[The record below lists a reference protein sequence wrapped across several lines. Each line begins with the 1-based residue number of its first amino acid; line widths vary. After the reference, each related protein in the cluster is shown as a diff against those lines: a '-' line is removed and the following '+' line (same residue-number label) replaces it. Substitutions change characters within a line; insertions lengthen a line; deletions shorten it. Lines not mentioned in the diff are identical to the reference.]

1 MLDCGAMKA
10 VRIAIIWCL
19 TLATTT
25 ATGGAKNPPSL
36 PDVFLITIDTLRAD
50 HVHCYGYNRA
60 ETPTL
65 DNLCEDGIRFSQA
78 FTPSPI
84 TNTSHAT
91 ILTGLLPSLHGVTDF
106 AVPLSTTHPT
116 IAALLKGKGYR
127 TAAFI
132 GAVILDSRSLAP
144 GFDRGFDFYDN
155 FPEHSS
161 LKTRWGTVERRGMTV
176 VQHAEAWLSSHP
188 TGARFVWVHL
198 YDPHDPYEPPLPF
211 SRIYKDRLYDG
222 EIAYA
227 DWVLGKFADY
237 LKSRGWYEN
246 SVVIVVGDHGEGLGE
261 HNETTHGIFLY
272 DSTTHVPLILKLPG
286 RLERG
291 RVVDEQVRTTDILP
305 TILDIVGVPA
315 PSSLSGRSLMPYLAS
330 TGLKGRT
337 AFGETDYPLRFG
349 WSPLRSVRTQEFKF
363 IEAPRPELYDLHA
376 DPAELHNKYEPRNVT
391 AQKLRGLLAEVGA
404 KAKSATSSAAMSQST
419 SDKSRAL
426 GYFELPDVGSMSVTS
441 VSEPSLLPDPKD
453 HIEEQNLLHTA
464 MMALDRGRTAD
475 ARVALGKV
483 LQINAESYNALQQLG
498 AIELRAHEY
507 ANAEKHLKRARM
519 IRPDDATAAFDEGV
533 ALEKMHNMLG
543 ARDALETS
551 LRLSPSQVQARVLL
565 GRVYLSLKDTKA
577 ATDQFEAALLL
588 QPENVNAQLGIVRV
602 EIIDAKFADALPKLL
617 YLSTS
622 NRDNLEVLELL
633 AETCRRLGK
642 NDLAEQA
649 ESRARLLRQHGQT
662 STKNQSAASP
672 VDR

>member
-1 MLDCGAMKA
+1 MKPVKVLRA
-10 VRIAIIWCL
+10 LNGLYLLV
-19 TLATTT
+19 TLCAAGSSVPTKT
-25 ATGGAKNPPSL
+25 APP
-36 PDVFLITIDTLRAD
+36 DIFLITIDTLRAD
-50 HVHCYGYNRA
+50 HLHCYGYHKI

-65 DNLCEDGIRFSQA
+65 DKLCEDGIRFSQA

-84 TNTSHAT
+84 TNSSHAT

-106 AVPLSTTHPT
+106 AIPLSITHPT
-116 IAALLKGKGYR
+116 IAALLKEKGYR

-161 LKTRWGTVERRGMTV
+161 LRTRWGTVERRGMTV
-176 VQHAEAWLSSHP
+176 IQHAEAWLSSHP

-198 YDPHDPYEPPLPF
+198 YDPHDPYEPPPPF
-211 SRIYKDRLYDG
+211 SRIYKDHLYDG

-227 DWVLGKFADY
+227 DSALGKFADY

-261 HNETTHGIFLY
+261 HNEKTHGIFLY
-272 DSTTHVPLILKLPG
+272 DATTHVPLILKLPG

-291 RVVDEQVRTTDILP
+291 RVVDQQVRTTDILP
-305 TILDIVGVPA
+305 TVLDIVGVPA

-330 TGLKGRT
+330 TGLNGRT

-349 WSPLRSVRTQEFKF
+349 WSPLRSVRTEEFKF

-391 AQKLRGLLAEVGA
+391 AQKLRELLAEVGA
-404 KAKSATSSAAMSQST
+404 KAKSVTSSAIVASRST

-426 GYFELPDVGSMSVTS
+426 GYPDAGSSSVIG
-441 VSEPSLLPDPKD
+441 VLEPSLLPDPKD

-464 MMALDRGRTAD
+464 MMALEGGRSAD
-475 ARVALGKV
+475 ARVALSKV

-533 ALEKMHNMLG
+533 ALERMHNMLG

-551 LRLSPSQVQARVLL
+551 LRLSPGQVQARVLL
-565 GRVYLSLKDTKA
+565 GRVYLNLKDTKA
-577 ATDQFEAALLL
+577 ATDQFEAALLQ
-588 QPENVNAQLGIVRV
+588 QPENVDAQLGIVRV
-602 EIIDAKFADALPKLL
+602 EVSDGKFAVALPKLIH
-617 YLSTS
+617 LSTS

-649 ESRARLLRQHGQT
+649 ESQARRVQRHRRT
-662 STKNQSAASP
+662 STKNQSVASP